1 MTQTRRGLCSLIAV
15 ALAGSSGCLGQFGD
29 DPTRFVAPETAV
41 SDAALQATGYE
52 LDGTEVIEETRTVE
66 TGGQSRDVEAVNR
79 LSEYNRTIDV
89 GPLGEAR
96 GAAFVTLCTPAA
108 SMFGRTFNPIA
119 EMDNRELANRAQSQY
134 EELSTGEEID
144 RRTVRMFDDEVTLSK
159 FEGEA
164 VFSGTEIDV
173 FVHTAL
179 ADDEDAFVVVF
190 GVYPRLLPD
199 EEDAIVTLSE
209 DVRIEEEG

>member
-1 MTQTRRGLCSLIAV
+1 MAQTRRRLCSLA
-15 ALAGSSGCLGQFGD
+15 ALALVGSSGCLGGFGE
-29 DPTRFVAPETAV
+29 DPDRFVAPETAV
-41 SDAALQATGYE
+41 SNAALGETGYE

-66 TGGQSRDVEAVNR
+66 AAGQSRDVEAVNR
-79 LSEYNRTIDV
+79 LSEYHRAIDIA
-89 GPLGEAR
+89 PLGEAR
-96 GAAFVTLCTPAA
+96 AAVFATLCTPAA

-134 EELSTGEEID
+134 EELSIGEEVD
-144 RRTVRMFDDEVTLSK
+144 RRTVRMFDEEVTLSK

-164 VFSGTEIDV
+164 TFSSTGIDV

-179 ADDEDAFVVVF
+179 AEGEEAFVVVF

-199 EEDAIVTLSE
+199 EEEAIVTLSE
-209 DVRIEEEG
+209 GVRIEGEG